1 MKLNQ
6 ALFSFNN
13 CDANWV
19 QNHKR
24 KFIIYNEIT
33 GLNPENVEFL
43 VDCSVDTPT
52 GELSYS
58 DSKTN
63 MNDEFSTKREHYSRR
78 QSLYFNA

>member
-19 QNHKR
+19 QNRKR

-33 GLNPENVEFL
+33 GLNPANVEFL

-52 GELSYS
+52 GKLSYS

-63 MNDEFSTKREHYSRR
+63 MNDEFSTKRELYSTR
-78 QSLYFNA
+78 QSLYFKT